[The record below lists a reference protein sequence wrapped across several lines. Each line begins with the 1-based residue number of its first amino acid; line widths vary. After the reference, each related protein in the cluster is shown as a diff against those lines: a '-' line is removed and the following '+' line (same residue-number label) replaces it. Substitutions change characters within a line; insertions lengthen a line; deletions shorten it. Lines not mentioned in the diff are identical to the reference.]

1 MGSLR
6 FYFGWGQKARSFC
19 FDVPFCLH
27 SSSYETDHSSD
38 EKYLRSI
45 SAVEEYLDE
54 RTSDSE
60 AHRDLLVELSRNHAE

>member
-1 MGSLR
+1 M
-6 FYFGWGQKARSFC
+6 
-19 FDVPFCLH
+19 PFCLH

-38 EKYLRSI
+38 EKYWRSI